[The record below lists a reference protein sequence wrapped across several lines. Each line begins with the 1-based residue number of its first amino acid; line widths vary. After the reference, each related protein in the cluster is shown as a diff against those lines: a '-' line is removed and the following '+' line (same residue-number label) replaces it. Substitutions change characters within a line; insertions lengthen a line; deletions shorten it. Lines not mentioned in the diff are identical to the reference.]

1 MSRELDRA
9 VRRFADAN
17 STRIADAS
25 QSSSFYATVISVAAG
40 SGGRSTVQVS
50 WRGATLTAASYNTSF
65 TPAVGQRVTCRLIS
79 SQLHIDGAV

>member
-1 MSRELDRA
+1 MSRELDRV

-17 STRIADAS
+17 SARIADAS
-25 QSSSFYATVISVAAG
+25 GGDSFYATVTSVVNG
-40 SGGRSTVQVS
+40 PNSRWIVQVR
-50 WRGATLTAASYNTSF
+50 WRGSVLTAASYHTSF